1 MCSFMACY
9 ARVFIYA
16 VILENMIEVTEN
28 FITFQTLVNLISASI
43 KILVKI
49 KNVYRAK
56 TAAIVQPSNLN
67 GTKLHDEL
75 PDNVTEQVG
84 LGNNANNVQI
94 SQASVDQ
101 DAIHCVMTV
110 A

>member
-1 MCSFMACY
+1 MACY

-16 VILENMIEVTEN
+16 VILENMIEVTKN

-56 TAAIVQPSNLN
+56 TAAIVQPSDLN
-67 GTKLHDEL
+67 GTKLYDEL